1 MFFIVC
7 FPFLYKYSLFFWI
20 ALFIIKNIMGKK
32 FIISEDERNRI
43 LGLHETAKNNYGT
56 VISEQYAGVAFGA
69 EQNGLRIKKVEAT
82 EQVVAGQ
89 PAAQPAAQPQNAGV
103 PNLSVFD
110 KYIPTKEEVINYVKG
125 LSGLS
130 TEEEIQKSLESPF
143 YSKMYKIIA
152 PLEVNLS
159 IDKKSLPTQ
168 DENWKEWYVDKGL
181 ATKDYAGTVRFVD
194 DISSKAPAI
203 FQAAAQKYDW
213 ENLKKNL
220 GIFKEWAM
228 ANPNAVLPNRGSSN
242 PTAYAAYNK
251 YLQSKGARDTD
262 FARSVAY
269 SLGLIK
275 KGGDLTPLRNLS

>member
-1 MFFIVC
+1 MF
-7 FPFLYKYSLFFWI
+7 
-20 ALFIIKNIMGKK
+20 
-32 FIISEDERNRI
+32 
-43 LGLHETAKNNYGT
+43 LHSSNKYGT
-56 VISEQYAGVAFGA
+56 GSNNIAF
-69 EQNGLRIKKVEAT
+69 
-82 EQVVAGQ
+82 
-89 PAAQPAAQPQNAGV
+89 
-103 PNLSVFD
+103 
-110 KYIPTKEEVINYVKG
+110 
-125 LSGLS
+125 
-130 TEEEIQKSLESPF
+130 
-143 YSKMYKIIA
+143 
-152 PLEVNLS
+152 
-159 IDKKSLPTQ
+159 DKKSLPTQ

-228 ANPNAVLPNRGSSN
+228 ANPNAVLPNRGTSK
-242 PTAYAAYNK
+242 PEVYAAYKK

-262 FARSVAY
+262 FAQSVAY